1 VISVEGR
8 IVGHRLGGN
17 RYYPRQLIIEVEG
30 AGKDISAIIGKKV
43 VWVHPVTGRKFVGK
57 IVRRHGKRNRFI
69 AYFRVPP
76 PGQAKG
82 GSVVIV

>member
-1 VISVEGR
+1 MEGR

-30 AGKDISAIIGKKV
+30 AERDIGMIIGRKV
-43 VWVHPVTGRKFVGK
+43 MWVHPVTRRRFVGK
-57 IVRRHGKRNRFI
+57 IVRRHGKHNRFI

-82 GSVVIV
+82 SPVVIL

>member
-1 VISVEGR
+1 VISLRGR

-30 AGKDISAIIGKKV
+30 VGEDISAVIGRRV
-43 VWVHPVTGRKFVGK
+43 VWVHPVTGRKFVGR

-69 AYFRVPP
+69 AYFKVPP

-82 GSVVIV
+82 SSVAIV